1 MKILGRELS
10 AYKRL
15 LAAFHKYIWYFIK
28 CFLLFKKPIP
38 ILYCYLTKTSPKNRV
53 VELRNGLKIFLSEHP
68 LNPGIDMITVF
79 LVFAREDYG
88 EVQSNSV
95 VIDIGANI
103 GVFSLYAAYNGAR
116 AVYAYEPNTEF
127 YECLLRNISENNL
140 EDVIIPYKLA
150 VSGVDGD
157 TVKFPVKPS
166 LWNAIITDDSSE
178 DFELVKTTTLEK
190 ILSTN
195 SVSVVDLLKLDCE
208 GAEYDILFTSNDAV
222 LEKIRAIRLEYHRGW
237 DNIVSFLMK
246 HGFEQSYI
254 MDDRAAAGIIWLDRI

>member
-1 MKILGRELS
+1 MRILGRGLS
-10 AYKRL
+10 AYKRAL
-15 LAAFHKYIWYFIK
+15 GSFHEYVWYFIK
-28 CFLLFKKPIP
+28 CFLLFKKPIQ
-38 ILYCYLTKTSPKNRV
+38 ILYCYLTKTSPNNRV
-53 VELRNGLKIFLSEHP
+53 VELRNGLRIFLCEHP
-68 LNPGIDMITVF
+68 LELGFDVITLF
-79 LVFAREDYG
+79 LVFVREDYG
-88 EVQSNSV
+88 EVEPNNV

-116 AVYAYEPNTEF
+116 QVYAYEPNTEF
-127 YECLLRNISENNL
+127 YECLLRNISENKL

-166 LWNAIITDDSSE
+166 QCNAILTDDDGE